1 MDQSNWSFLSWVM
14 PHHVPRSDWLS
25 KSHDQIWVLDDGGA
39 LVVVVVVVG
48 GGVVV
53 VVVVVVVEASVG
65 ILPPL
70 AKPLGTEIDQVN
82 NMNTYTLETLHGR
95 YIEYGMDFA
104 LETLITDNHAIV
116 WLAHFKHYFI
126 ACGIHSTQYYF
137 YISMSTNWKTSQELG
152 IDIDQIAKDQY
163 P

>member
-1 MDQSNWSFLSWVM
+1 M

-70 AKPLGTEIDQVN
+70 AKPLGTGIDQVN
-82 NMNTYTLETLHGR
+82 NMNKYTLEKFT
-95 YIEYGMDFA
+95 
-104 LETLITDNHAIV
+104 
-116 WLAHFKHYFI
+116 W
-126 ACGIHSTQYYF
+126 
-137 YISMSTNWKTSQELG
+137 
-152 IDIDQIAKDQY
+152 
-163 P
+163 